1 MSNSREQKKKTCSCM
16 ESLPVVLLGQS
27 FRKHFSWAFGLSATE
42 QCLETTSFFTVVHLT
57 LRFRVPLPHEVEH

>member
-1 MSNSREQKKKTCSCM
+1 MSSSREQKKTRSCM
-16 ESLPVVLLGQS
+16 KSLPVVLLGQS

-42 QCLETTSFFTVVHLT
+42 QCLETTSFSSVVHLT